1 MFLRAETS
9 LHADVDKP
17 KIEVKNGLTLLN
29 TCFEKIDAS
38 TRVYSTHAL
47 AIFCIED

>member
-17 KIEVKNGLTLLN
+17 KIEVKNGLILLN

-38 TRVYSTHAL
+38 TRVYSTHTL
-47 AIFCIED
+47 AVFCIED